1 MSSSLPKITDYFQT
15 MSGPS
20 HPAPR
25 KAMLLIYRRIDFLA
39 ESQETR
45 FVHTLTNTEV
55 EDAIESFRNF
65 PELVTELTHRQIFIE
80 SEIVLAERILATLT
94 ATEPHQYWPSP
105 DDTRLELD
113 TLAPPYRYDSVFVL
127 WPQNNLTTGSSI
139 SSPGWGLAIAA
150 GPWSN
155 WATYATVAN
164 AHSATWKVPRSGEVW
179 LHEWLH
185 GVCSF
190 FADRGFLMP
199 DGDAD
204 GGGRHGYKQS
214 PVSGW
219 TDYYRDL
226 MTGNVPENGQR
237 LGIPLEAWPTWGRER
252 S

>member
-1 MSSSLPKITDYFQT
+1 MSEPQ
-15 MSGPS
+15 

-25 KAMLLIYRRIDFLA
+25 KVVLLVYRRIDFLA
-39 ESQETR
+39 DPQKAP
-45 FVHTLTNTEV
+45 FVHTLADAEI
-55 EDAIESFRNF
+55 EDAIESFRHF
-65 PELVTELTHRQIFIE
+65 PELVTELTHCLVLIE
-80 SEIVLAERILATLT
+80 SEIVLAERILASLT
-94 ATEPHQYWPSP
+94 ATGPHQYWPSP
-105 DDTRLELD
+105 DDTRPELD

-127 WPQNNLTTGSSI
+127 WPQNNLTSGNSI

-164 AHSATWKVPRSGEVW
+164 ARSATWKVPRLGEVW

-185 GVCSF
+185 GVCGF

-199 DGDAD
+199 EGDAD

-226 MTGNVPENGQR
+226 MTGNVPENGR
-237 LGIPLEAWPTWGRER
+237 CLGIPLEAWPMWGRQRGAR